1 MGDLGALAAK
11 NVRRNPGR
19 LAAIAFV
26 IALIMGL
33 TVQVTGQ
40 IASQQDYIVRNVQAQ
55 VGADIKVNLANASE
69 GQIVLNHL
77 LANVSGIQNATVE
90 RILNPQLHGSNMY
103 DGPL

>member
-1 MGDLGALAAK
+1 MTFFGPFLFFWGLTKLVIRDSTKFQTVVSKIASVMGDLGALAAK

-40 IASQQDYIVRNVQAQ
+40 IASQQDYIVQKRA
-55 VGADIKVNLANASE
+55 GTGWRRYPS
-69 GQIVLNHL
+69 
-77 LANVSGIQNATVE
+77 
-90 RILNPQLHGSNMY
+90 
-103 DGPL
+103 